1 MLYTNFGGGIV
12 PIRYKRDIMDAL
24 KNAGYSSYKLRQDK
38 ILGQA
43 TMTKFRNQDASITVA
58 NLETVCALLNCQPG
72 DILEY
77 VPDASDAPPSG
88 EE

>member
-1 MLYTNFGGGIV
+1 M
-12 PIRYKRDIMDAL
+12 PIRYKIDVMDAL

-43 TMTKFRNQDASITVA
+43 TMTKFRNQDASITIS

-77 VPDASDAPPSG
+77 VPDESDQPENNP
-88 EE
+88 